1 MRAERTFLLVFKE
14 KLTQKWHFKIYG
26 CYSSNDRCLFN
37 ISYFNFLCVNTTE
50 KTTLTQLQASLLER
64 TLSAKQA
71 NLIRDTSIS
80 SNLVMNDDPCSN

>member
-1 MRAERTFLLVFKE
+1 MVVIAAMIDVY
-14 KLTQKWHFKIYG
+14 LTYLILTSSVWTQQKK
-26 CYSSNDRCLFN
+26 
-37 ISYFNFLCVNTTE
+37 
-50 KTTLTQLQASLLER
+50 KTLTQLQASLLER